1 MPEAEAGGRGRASK
15 SQPPS
20 LCADLQMTT
29 SLAGLS
35 FELASSGRSKCKI
48 CLKEIQRSSP
58 RVKQEQQRADWVQ
71 SAFFHPSCFNF
82 PSHSVNTAADLGRI
96 AGFSSLPPDAQA
108 LVAACTASP
117 SSGKRPADEQQATAA
132 AGPAVVGAKRV
143 GATTSPSG
151 SGDAKKPKKL
161 PTQVKGA

>member
-1 MPEAEAGGRGRASK
+1 MAGRRGSRTSK
-15 SQPPS
+15 NHHPS
-20 LCADLQMTT
+20 LSDLQMT
-29 SLAGLS
+29 SLGLS

-48 CLKEIQRSSP
+48 CQSQIQRSSP
-58 RVKQEQQRADWVQ
+58 RVKQEQQCADWVQ
-71 SAFFHPSCFNF
+71 AAFFHPGCFNF
-82 PSHSVNTAADLGRI
+82 QSHSVNTAADFGRI

-108 LVAACTASP
+108 LVVACTASP
-117 SSGKRPADEQQATAA
+117 SSGKRLADVQQATAA
-132 AGPAVVGAKRV
+132 AGPAVVGTKRV